1 MASIFSRIV
10 QGEIPCY
17 KVAETADCLAFL
29 DVNPIAVGHV
39 LCIPKREVDYIFDMD
54 EALFVALQL
63 FSRKVAQGLKSACPC
78 IKVGTAVIGIDVP
91 HAHIHLVPINKVSDM
106 DFSTHVKLSDEEMR
120 QLADRIA
127 QCVKL

>member
-54 EALFVALQL
+54 EALFVAMQL
-63 FSRKVAQGLKSACPC
+63 FSRKVAQGLKRACPC
-78 IKVGTAVIGIDVP
+78 IKVGMAVIGIDVP

-127 QCVKL
+127 QCVEL

>member
-91 HAHIHLVPINKVSDM
+91 HAHIHLVPI
-106 DFSTHVKLSDEEMR
+106 R
-120 QLADRIA
+120 
-127 QCVKL
+127 